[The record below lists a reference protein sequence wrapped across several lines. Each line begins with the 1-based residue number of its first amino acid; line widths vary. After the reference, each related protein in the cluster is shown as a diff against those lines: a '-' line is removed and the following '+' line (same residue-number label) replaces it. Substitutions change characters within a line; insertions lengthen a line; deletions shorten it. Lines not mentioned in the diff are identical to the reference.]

1 MGFRIVLE
9 WNVDTGRAHVE
20 AQPQPGLP
28 PPTSASV
35 LSLLQGG
42 EAKQPWAVPGRG
54 ALRVVEP
61 LPDDEP

>member
-28 PPTSASV
+28 PQTSASV
-35 LSLLQGG
+35 LSLIQGG
-42 EAKQPWAVPGRG
+42 EAKLPWTISGRVT
-54 ALRVVEP
+54 LRAVEP